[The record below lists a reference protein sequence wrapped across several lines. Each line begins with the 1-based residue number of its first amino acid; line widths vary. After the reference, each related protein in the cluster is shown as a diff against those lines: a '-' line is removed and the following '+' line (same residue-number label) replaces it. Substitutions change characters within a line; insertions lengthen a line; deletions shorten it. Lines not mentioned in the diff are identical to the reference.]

1 MARRKPPTV
10 ILRPSYC
17 CCSLCPKPDESAAQR
32 GLLQDRR
39 RRHGAGCH
47 NQPCLNHSD
56 QGFCDVSD
64 QASDV
69 DSLTQVCAVLGVLVH
84 LVNSSCPRD
93 MLAVYKIRLETFWS
107 EERFPK
113 QYPQWRPPAQ
123 WSKTVGKFFI
133 LVSSRHLDFVFDRV
147 HPPSRV
153 SALPGKMTLAA
164 VGQ

>member
-1 MARRKPPTV
+1 MDRRKPPTV

-17 CCSLCPKPDESAAQR
+17 CCSLCPNPDDSAAQR
-32 GLLQDRR
+32 GSLRDRR

-47 NQPCLNHSD
+47 NQPCHRHSD
-56 QGFCDVSD
+56 QGFCEGSD
-64 QASDV
+64 PASDV
-69 DSLTQVCAVLGVLVH
+69 DPLVQVCAVLGLLVH

-93 MLAVYKIRLETFWS
+93 ILAVYKIRLETFWS

-123 WSKTVGKFFI
+123 WSKTVGQFFHFGQKQT
-133 LVSSRHLDFVFDRV
+133 SRFCFDRF

-153 SALPGKMTLAA
+153 SAL
-164 VGQ
+164 